1 MKMRMNPTRILSL
14 VLCVI
19 MLASV
24 AVIGT
29 IADDTLTVKLGTVE
43 LDTETET
50 AVDGYYTV
58 SVPVEITSNPGIVSV
73 KFTVTLDN
81 ADVLYNGNDRTDA
94 AVLKETS
101 ANNFTPSVD
110 NVDCTKPVV
119 VYVVDPVVANDTATG
134 KLVTLSYKIPESIEA
149 SEINLEVSGI
159 EALDTGSNK
168 LTNNS
173 SVNGKIKLGSTV
185 LYGDV
190 NGDGVVNSLD
200 LDNFVKYM
208 GKVKGYETFA
218 NGAAADLNSDGVI
231 NSLDLDVFV
240 KHIGKVKGYEKLPYV
255 KP

>member
-29 IADDTLTVKLGTVE
+29 NADDTLTVKLGTVE

-50 AVDGYYTV
+50 AVDGYYIV

-159 EALDTGSNK
+159 EALDTDSNK

-190 NGDGVVNSLD
+190 NGDGVIKMNDYAVLRRY
-200 LDNFVKYM
+200 LTGVT
-208 GKVKGYETFA
+208 GYETLP
-218 NGAAADLNSDGVI
+218 NPAAADLNGDGVI
-231 NSLDLDVFV
+231 KMSDLAVLRRHLGGAV
-240 KHIGKVKGYEKLPYV
+240 GYEKLPYV